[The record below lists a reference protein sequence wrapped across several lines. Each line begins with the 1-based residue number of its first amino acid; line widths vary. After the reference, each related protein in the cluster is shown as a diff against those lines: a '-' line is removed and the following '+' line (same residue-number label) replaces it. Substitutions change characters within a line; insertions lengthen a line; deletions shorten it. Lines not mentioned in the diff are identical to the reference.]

1 MENCQLDK
9 SENCCSWS
17 WNCILWLF
25 PAKSGTTK
33 KVRLK
38 EMTSQTVGGLFL
50 TIDLVAYVESNK
62 LLMNCCLVD
71 CVYWKIMLLYA
82 FNVLMSFPLCN
93 FLGYNFQSHSF
104 SYLYVLC
111 CLNQEEYIKELSMS
125 TCFYWDDA
133 LLKSSESVPSE
144 T

>member
-33 KVRLK
+33 EVRLK

-62 LLMNCCLVD
+62 LLMNCCYVD
-71 CVYWKIMLLYA
+71 WIYWQIMLLFA

-104 SYLYVLC
+104 SFREGFKKKSDYYHFWGWG
-111 CLNQEEYIKELSMS
+111 QRGSFI
-125 TCFYWDDA
+125 TFFG
-133 LLKSSESVPSE
+133 LKMI
-144 T
+144 